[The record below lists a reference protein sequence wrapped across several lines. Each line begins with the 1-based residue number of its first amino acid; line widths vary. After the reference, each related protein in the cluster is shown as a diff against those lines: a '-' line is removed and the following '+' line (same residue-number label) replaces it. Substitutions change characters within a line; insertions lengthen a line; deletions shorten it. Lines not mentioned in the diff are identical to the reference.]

1 MDVAASRRGRKAF
14 WAYLVLMLIF
24 LYAPIAVLVVFSLN
38 DNNLPVFPLKGF
50 TTQWYEDFVHNEEL
64 TASLLQS
71 AKVAAIASVGSV
83 ALGVAASIAL
93 VRRRFFGKTGV
104 SALLL
109 SPLVIPYVVFG
120 ASLLVLFKK
129 AGVPLSILTLI
140 LGHIVVILPY
150 TILTIVPRLE
160 RVDVRLEEA
169 AFDLGATG
177 FQVFRKVTLP
187 LIAPAIL
194 AALIIAFTTSFDEVQ
209 IASFVVGDKVTF
221 PIYLY
226 SQLRFPT
233 LLPQLLAVAVVVLF
247 ATIVVFLLVEVGR
260 RALER
265 RLDLPAETGAESA

>member
-1 MDVAASRRGRKAF
+1 
-14 WAYLVLMLIF
+14 
-24 LYAPIAVLVVFSLN
+24 
-38 DNNLPVFPLKGF
+38 
-50 TTQWYEDFVHNEEL
+50 
-64 TASLLQS
+64 
-71 AKVAAIASVGSV
+71 V

-177 FQVFRKVTLP
+177 FQVFRKV
-187 LIAPAIL
+187 
-194 AALIIAFTTSFDEVQ
+194 
-209 IASFVVGDKVTF
+209 
-221 PIYLY
+221 
-226 SQLRFPT
+226 
-233 LLPQLLAVAVVVLF
+233 
-247 ATIVVFLLVEVGR
+247 
-260 RALER
+260 
-265 RLDLPAETGAESA
+265 